1 MTILPPKSLAD
12 QIGLTSGGLVI
23 LDHTTLWAR
32 RDRYAYCIEA
42 LIEVEIA
49 YDTADG
55 YVILRHRA
63 LVNTEISRMGGTR
76 ARLLRAAA
84 LLSAMTH
91 GPATQDATPV
101 PLAA

>member
-1 MTILPPKSLAD
+1 MTILPPKALAD
-12 QIGLTSGGLVI
+12 QIGLTSGGLVV
-23 LDHTTLWAR
+23 LEHKTLWAH
-32 RDRYAYCIEA
+32 RDRYAYCVEA
-42 LIEVEIA
+42 LIEIEIA

-55 YVILRHRA
+55 YVILRHKA
-63 LVNTEISRMGGTR
+63 LVNTEISRLGGTR

-84 LLSAMTH
+84 LMTAMTH